1 MRVGHVVG
9 VLALLAGPPALAQVV
24 VTTPGTAPGYHEY
37 RAQQS
42 REAAHEDMRAA
53 RENAAMGNYAE
64 AARDQEAARHNWR
77 EAHHQEHRAERD
89 STGRVIVLGQ

>member
-9 VLALLAGPPALAQVV
+9 VLALLAGTPALAQVV
-24 VTTPGTAPGYHEY
+24 VTTPGTSSGYHEY

-42 REAAHEDMRAA
+42 REAAHQDMRAA
-53 RENAAMGNYAE
+53 RANAAVGNYA
-64 AARDQEAARHNWR
+64 AAAQDQEAAHRNWH

-89 STGRVIVLGQ
+89 ASGRVIVLGQ